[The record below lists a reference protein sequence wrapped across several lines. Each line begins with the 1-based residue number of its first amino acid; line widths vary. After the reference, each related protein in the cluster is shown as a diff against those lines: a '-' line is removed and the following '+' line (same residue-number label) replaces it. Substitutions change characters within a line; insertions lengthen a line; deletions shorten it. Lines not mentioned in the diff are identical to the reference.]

1 MNMRSATSSAQDL
14 TAKARIRD
22 AAIRRYAAD
31 GMDAP
36 LRVIAADAG
45 VSAGLILHHFG
56 SRAGLRQACDE
67 YVLEQIRRNK
77 SSVLGSDEAPGA
89 LLAQMAQVEQYAPLV
104 GYVLRCLQ
112 AGGKLASDF
121 VNQLVDD
128 AIVYVEDAVR
138 AGTVRPSRDPEGR
151 ARVLVEMAVGALLLQ
166 LPARQEHLDLDE
178 LPVWLRAYTERIM
191 LPLLEMFT
199 EPLFTDS
206 SFLDAYLAAR
216 SADADPAATHRASAP
231 RTRSTSR
238 RPAAHQQP
246 ST

>member
-1 MNMRSATSSAQDL
+1 MFSMMNMRSTSVAEDL

-22 AAIRRYAAD
+22 AAVRRYAAD

-36 LRVIAADAG
+36 LRAIAADAG
-45 VSAGLILHHFG
+45 VSPGLIVHHFG

-67 YVLEQIRRNK
+67 YVLEQIRRTK
-77 SSVLGSDEAPGA
+77 SSVIGAQHPPGA
-89 LLAQMAQVEQYAPLV
+89 LLSQMAEAEEYAPLV

-121 VNQLVDD
+121 VEQMVAD
-128 AIVYVEDAVR
+128 AIVYIEDGVR
-138 AGTVRPSRDPEGR
+138 SGVIRPSRDPEGR

-178 LPVWLRAYTERIM
+178 LPAWFRSYTERIL
-191 LPLLEMFT
+191 LPLLELFT
-199 EPLFTDS
+199 EPLFTDR

-216 SADADPAATHRASAP
+216 QRSAT
-231 RTRSTSR
+231 
-238 RPAAHQQP
+238 
-246 ST
+246 